1 MDFSAVPS
9 SDELWSLSLP
19 PPRFILLPGAASPT
33 QHPGLRGR
41 LVPWLSHEAPG
52 APRLALPPP
61 PPPALRSHPRRWSRG
76 GRQLGSTFAALTAE
90 GKASLLSPARPACFC
105 RDPQSPQEPPS
116 ASCEPR
122 VVTPAP
128 RPRHRVQNG
137 ARTDGRALPP
147 ARLRRGGRAR
157 VRRGASAEGGV
168 GGWRGPRPSGSARH
182 PARLGASSFWFRA
195 ECRLLSSL

>member
-1 MDFSAVPS
+1 MKQTRGNAPEQAPPPGRRAPPRAPEGRPARARDP
-9 SDELWSLSLP
+9 LSLSARPGAGQGPKAPALQ
-19 PPRFILLPGAASPT
+19 RYLLPGAASPT

-128 RPRHRVQNG
+128 RAQTPS
-137 ARTDGRALPP
+137 PK
-147 ARLRRGGRAR
+147 
-157 VRRGASAEGGV
+157 
-168 GGWRGPRPSGSARH
+168 WRPD
-182 PARLGASSFWFRA
+182 
-195 ECRLLSSL
+195 